1 MIIITTTIINKT
13 DILDSYSIFSPLPL
27 SLLIFIFVFAPPPL
41 TMTNNIMYN
50 QRCWEVPEQERCD
63 VGINCALGRY
73 AICTAARVACEP
85 EIR

>member
-13 DILDSYSIFSPLPL
+13 NILDSYSIFPPP
-27 SLLIFIFVFAPPPL
+27 SLTVLLFGFVFVFAPPPPL

-63 VGINCALGRY
+63 V
-73 AICTAARVACEP
+73 VH
-85 EIR
+85 